1 MIDDLRPTWFNGSFA
16 YFKSIINY
24 ARTHN
29 PPVRQGQFR
38 YLRPTSGAVDPAVS
52 AEIEQIF
59 GSPGIEMLSSTES
72 GHIAVNPL
80 PPGIRKHGTVGV
92 PVDCEIRILGA
103 DGRVLPTGEQG
114 ELVVRGR
121 NVMAGYENDPKATAE
136 SLFDGW
142 FRTGDLGVLDADG
155 YLTLTGRIKDV
166 INRGGEKFAP
176 AEIERVVALHPDVAE
191 VAAFGV
197 PHETLGEVVAVA
209 VVPRESAVLTEAG
222 VQGFA
227 RGRLLPAKVPQYVA
241 VVHNLPRL
249 ANGKLRRGELVA
261 QVQARLRQDE
271 TPRTEAEPR
280 SETERA
286 LRGLWAE
293 VLARAPDTIGR
304 DNDFISLGGDSL
316 RMVELMVG
324 IGARFGAYLPVE
336 TLYETSTIAG
346 LAELLEPG
354 GPAVWDDLVEIRK
367 AETGPSVVCIHGGDG
382 DILWGYV
389 FAPHVPLDFGVYGFR
404 WTHALDGDDTT
415 IEAIAAR
422 YCDAI
427 AQFGLP
433 GPIVLAGYSS
443 GALIAYEMAQ
453 RLRALGKAPLG
464 LVILDLPAPG
474 AGSVWWQVFRHLHE
488 FFDSPASEILPLLRF
503 RLLNFLRGRLGIT
516 FGRGTRVFE
525 RQRDKVIVPGRLYA
539 SAVKSYRSRPYDG
552 DAHLVAATDEAPVW
566 RPKRDMGWAGLVRG
580 KLEVSAVKSTHLNLF
595 SEGPMK
601 VWPRA
606 VNDYMRRAVE
616 SGESEPSA
624 PR

>member
-1 MIDDLRPTWFNGSFA
+1 M
-16 YFKSIINY
+16 
-24 ARTHN
+24 
-29 PPVRQGQFR
+29 
-38 YLRPTSGAVDPAVS
+38 
-52 AEIEQIF
+52 
-59 GSPGIEMLSSTES
+59 
-72 GHIAVNPL
+72 
-80 PPGIRKHGTVGV
+80 
-92 PVDCEIRILGA
+92 
-103 DGRVLPTGEQG
+103 
-114 ELVVRGR
+114 
-121 NVMAGYENDPKATAE
+121 
-136 SLFDGW
+136 
-142 FRTGDLGVLDADG
+142 
-155 YLTLTGRIKDV
+155 
-166 INRGGEKFAP
+166 
-176 AEIERVVALHPDVAE
+176 
-191 VAAFGV
+191 
-197 PHETLGEVVAVA
+197 PHKTLGEVVAVA

-222 VQGFA
+222 VRGFA
-227 RGRLLPAKVPQYVA
+227 RGRLLPAKV
-241 VVHNLPRL
+241 
-249 ANGKLRRGELVA
+249 
-261 QVQARLRQDE
+261 QARLRRDE
-271 TPRTEAEPR
+271 TPRTEAERR

-286 LRGLWAE
+286 LREFWAE

-304 DNDFISLGGDSL
+304 DTDFISLGGDSL

-324 IGARFGAYLPVE
+324 IEARFGAYLLVE
-336 TLYETSTIAG
+336 TLYEFSTIAG

-367 AETGPSVVCIHGGDG
+367 AETGSSVVCIHGGDG

-422 YCDAI
+422 CCDAI
-427 AQFGLP
+427 AQSGLP

-464 LVILDLPAPG
+464 VVILDLPAPG
-474 AGSVWWQVFRHLHE
+474 AGSVWWQILRHLHE
-488 FFDSPASEILPLLRF
+488 FFDSPASKIPPLLRF

-516 FGRGTRVFE
+516 FGRGTRLFE

-566 RPKRDMGWAGLVRG
+566 RPKRDMGWAGLVRD
-580 KLEVSAVKSTHLNLF
+580 KLEVCAVKSTHLNLF

-624 PR
+624 QR